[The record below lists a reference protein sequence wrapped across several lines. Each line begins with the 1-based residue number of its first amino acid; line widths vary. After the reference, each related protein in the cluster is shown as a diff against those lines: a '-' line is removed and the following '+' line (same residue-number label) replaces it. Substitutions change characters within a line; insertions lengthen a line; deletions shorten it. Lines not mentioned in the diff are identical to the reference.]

1 MSIAD
6 LRNGLATN
14 LATISGLRT
23 SIDIPDNPSP
33 PIAIIAL
40 ETVSYDEAY
49 QRGLTI
55 YRFTITLLASRASE
69 RRAQAKLDEYTSD
82 EGASSVKSAIE
93 SDKTLGGSAYDV
105 RVTEMSNYGTVSL
118 GEVMYLA
125 ADYAVTVY
133 AD

>member
-14 LATISGLRT
+14 LSTISGLRT
-23 SIDIPDNPSP
+23 SIDIPDNPNP
-33 PIAIIAL
+33 PMAVIAL
-40 ETVSYDEAY
+40 ETVAYDEAF

-55 YRFTITLLASRASE
+55 YRFTVTLLASRVSE
-69 RRAQAKLDEYTSD
+69 RRAQAKLDAYTSD
-82 EGASSVKSAIE
+82 DGASSVKSAIE
-93 SDKTLGGSAYDV
+93 SDKTLGGSAFDV

-118 GEVMYLA
+118 GEVLYLA
-125 ADYAVTVY
+125 ADYAVAVY